1 VRRPSRRERDPFLG
15 DLGEVAVRAIRP
27 LERLLEPLPAEAEQ
41 VDVAIRGARE
51 GTLALPLLRTYL
63 EERTR

>member
-1 VRRPSRRERDPFLG
+1 MKFNIASLAVDELPSPLREQI
-15 DLGEVAVRAIRP
+15 EVIP
-27 LERLLEPLPAEAEQ
+27 TRLSLEPGQ

-51 GTLALPLLRTYL
+51 GTLALPRLKTYL

>member
-1 VRRPSRRERDPFLG
+1 MVREQI
-15 DLGEVAVRAIRP
+15 EVIP
-27 LERLLEPLPAEAEQ
+27 TRLSLEPEQ